1 MMDLIDQH
9 IRKLLGPL
17 VDRLLEVEQELEDL
31 RRCGEGAIRIGTFDE
46 VNPATGRATV
56 SHGELKTPSVPY
68 FNPAAG
74 KVSESRHPSKG
85 EQCLLL
91 NYGGGDSGK
100 QTVALPGIGSA
111 AFPPAFS
118 DPDVTGRKYPDGTTS
133 SYDHATHAYT
143 WQNGPFSIKADQ
155 LGVEVMFGAVGFRL
169 TPAGF
174 VHIGGRVLHDGV
186 NIGHT

>member
-1 MMDLIDQH
+1 MMDLLDAHVRQ
-9 IRKLLGPL
+9 LLAPL

-31 RRCGEGAIRIGTFDE
+31 RRCGEGSIRIGTFGE
-46 VNPATGRATV
+46 VDAATGRATV

-68 FNPAAG
+68 LNPAAG
-74 KVSESRHPSKG
+74 ALSESRHPSPG

-100 QTVALPGIGSA
+100 QTIALPGIAST
-111 AFPPAFS
+111 AFPPAS
-118 DPDVTGRKYPDGTTS
+118 ADPNVTCRNYPDGTTS
-133 SYDHATHAYT
+133 SYDHAMHAYT
-143 WQNGPFSIKADQ
+143 WKNGPFSIKADQ
-155 LGVEVMFGAVGFRL
+155 LGVEVMLGAVGFRL

-174 VHIGGRVLHDGV
+174 VHIGGKVLHDGV